1 MKDVKVLGPGCAKC
15 KATAEVIAAV
25 AKESG
30 AAVTLSKIEDM
41 REIVG
46 YGVMSTPAVVVD
58 GKVVHAGS
66 VPGRAQ
72 VQGWLA

>member
-15 KATAEVIAAV
+15 KATAELIAAV
-25 AKESG
+25 AKDAG
-30 AAVTLSKIEDM
+30 ADVTIGKVEDM

-66 VPGRAQ
+66 VPARGQIQA
-72 VQGWLA
+72 WLA

>member
-25 AKESG
+25 AKETG
-30 AAVTLSKIEDM
+30 AEIALGKVEDM
-41 REIVG
+41 REIVA

-58 GKVVHAGS
+58 GTVVHAGS
-66 VPGRAQ
+66 VPGRAM
-72 VQGWLA
+72 VEEWLK

>member
-15 KATAEVIAAV
+15 KTTAEMIAAV
-25 AKESG
+25 ARDTG
-30 AAVTLSKIEDM
+30 AAVSLAKVEDM

-66 VPGRAQ
+66 VPSRAM
-72 VQGWLA
+72 VEGWLT